1 METPDHS
8 NDAELA
14 TFAYPDGWF
23 VIATSDELK
32 PGGVITK
39 PFMGKDVVLYR
50 TRSGL
55 LRAVEPYCPHLGA
68 HLGDGKVEG
77 EEIVCPYHKFAFA
90 TDGRCVR
97 TGCGD
102 KPPQARLENRHVR
115 DWNGLIAVWQAAD
128 GRSPEWELPEFD
140 WSGYSAPVKGLRTH
154 HGSLQNATE
163 NAFDP
168 SHQQTLHGWES
179 NDVSQLPQTD
189 GHHIHLVTRL
199 TAKGLPVTLDF
210 KLYGLGLMCVEM
222 SLDRA
227 DVRAKF
233 LVVPAQIGPLEWT
246 YRETMRLRIARLSRW
261 PAFAQ
266 KLIYGLLS
274 PALFYLWYLPQLQQ
288 DMDIWEKRSYARY
301 PKPSA
306 TEGPLVAYRRWAMQ
320 FYPATGKSRADSAA
334 TGKIVFHDRPGTHGN
349 FDSARAAMPAYAAEN
364 GAGIPEP
371 QLTKSG

>member
-1 METPDHS
+1 
-8 NDAELA
+8 
-14 TFAYPDGWF
+14 
-23 VIATSDELK
+23 V
-32 PGGVITK
+32 
-39 PFMGKDVVLYR
+39 
-50 TRSGL
+50 
-55 LRAVEPYCPHLGA
+55 
-68 HLGDGKVEG
+68 
-77 EEIVCPYHKFAFA
+77 
-90 TDGRCVR
+90 
-97 TGCGD
+97 
-102 KPPQARLENRHVR
+102 
-115 DWNGLIAVWQAAD
+115 
-128 GRSPEWELPEFD
+128 
-140 WSGYSAPVKGLRTH
+140 
-154 HGSLQNATE
+154 
-163 NAFDP
+163 
-168 SHQQTLHGWES
+168 
-179 NDVSQLPQTD
+179 QLPQTD